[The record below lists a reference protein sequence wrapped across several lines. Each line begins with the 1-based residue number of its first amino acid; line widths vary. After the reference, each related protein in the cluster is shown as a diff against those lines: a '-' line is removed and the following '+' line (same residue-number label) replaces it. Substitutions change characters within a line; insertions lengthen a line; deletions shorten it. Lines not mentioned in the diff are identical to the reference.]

1 MKKSEDEPEEV
12 GRAPDPG
19 FDVDRGEVLRPL
31 DKIDEVSNLL
41 NLPVYDLIDIESQS
55 DTNHE
60 CDRDIACYSILD
72 VDEDEDKGEDK
83 NLHVIL

>member
-1 MKKSEDEPEEV
+1 M
-12 GRAPDPG
+12 
-19 FDVDRGEVLRPL
+19 
-31 DKIDEVSNLL
+31 SNLL
-41 NLPVYDLIDIESQS
+41 DLPVYDLIDIESQS